1 MKIQVNGLSVAY
13 DIAGSSGEWV
23 TLSHAHCCNRETWQ
37 ALRQQLSTHY
47 RVLTFDARGHGDTS
61 STPPP
66 YTMAELAD
74 DAFQLLQALGIHRT
88 HWVGQAM
95 GAMVGQTLA
104 LAQPQGIQS
113 LVLADSTLGN
123 PQRSKPVWDERNA
136 LAQREG
142 LEALVASTLER
153 WFTPE
158 TLVTQVALMQ
168 WVAEMISRTRVDGY
182 IGGSQAMAGLDLN
195 QRIQE
200 IKCPTL
206 VMVGAHDPA
215 TPVEM
220 ARRIHSQITHSSLVV
235 LPDASHM
242 ANLEQ
247 PEQFNH
253 HVLTFLASL

>member
-1 MKIQVNGLSVAY
+1 MRTAATVRS
-13 DIAGSSGEWV
+13 
-23 TLSHAHCCNRETWQ
+23 
-37 ALRQQLSTHY
+37 
-47 RVLTFDARGHGDTS
+47 GDTS

-66 YTMAELAD
+66 YTLAGLAD

-95 GAMVGQTLA
+95 G
-104 LAQPQGIQS
+104 
-113 LVLADSTLGN
+113 
-123 PQRSKPVWDERNA
+123 
-136 LAQREG
+136 
-142 LEALVASTLER
+142 
-153 WFTPE
+153 
-158 TLVTQVALMQ
+158 
-168 WVAEMISRTRVDGY
+168 
-182 IGGSQAMAGLDLN
+182 GLDLN